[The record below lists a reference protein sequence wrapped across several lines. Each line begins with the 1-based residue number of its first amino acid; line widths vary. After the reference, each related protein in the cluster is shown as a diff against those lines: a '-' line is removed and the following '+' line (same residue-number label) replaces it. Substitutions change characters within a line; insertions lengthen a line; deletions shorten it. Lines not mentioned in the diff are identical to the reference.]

1 MDWNLR
7 ACGRRGHETYQPREA
22 ALAERLH
29 TETASG
35 DAWRCLRCGT
45 FVLGEPRRT
54 GPAHDAPVLLRG
66 RALRDAVVLR
76 LLATERFIRGLI
88 IALLAYA
95 VFSLSSAQA
104 TVSQLFQQKLPALRV
119 AARAFNWN
127 IDDSAMVHTIRSV
140 LQAKNSTLNLVAY
153 GLAAYALLQL
163 FEGVG
168 LWLLKRWGE
177 YFAVVAT
184 SVFIPFEVH
193 EIVKKVTVLRIGAFI
208 INVGAVIY
216 LLWSK
221 RLFGIGGGRE
231 AYESARHSA
240 ALIEVE
246 QSAMSGD
253 GAKARAAAPEPARA
267 AAEPDPG

>member
-1 MDWNLR
+1 VDWNLR
-7 ACGRRGHETYQPREA
+7 ACGRRGHETYQPLEA
-22 ALAERLH
+22 GLAERLH
-29 TETASG
+29 TETAAG
-35 DAWRCLRCGT
+35 DAWRCLRCGD
-45 FVLGEPRRT
+45 FVLGEPRRS
-54 GPAHDAPVLLRG
+54 GPAADAPVLLRG

-76 LLATERFIRGLI
+76 LLAAERFIRGVI

-95 VFSLSSAQA
+95 VFALSSAQA
-104 TVSQLFQQKLPALRV
+104 TLSEFFTEKLPALRV
-119 AARAFNWN
+119 AANAFHWN

-140 LQAKNSTLNLVAY
+140 LTAKNSTLNLVAV

-163 FEGVG
+163 IEGVG

-193 EIVKKVTVLRIGAFI
+193 EILKKVTVLRVGALI
-208 INVGAVIY
+208 INVAAVAY

-231 AYESARHSA
+231 AYEAARHSA

-246 QSAMSGD
+246 QAAMTGEQP
-253 GAKARAAAPEPARA
+253 RAGVGSP
-267 AAEPDPG
+267 EPDPG

>member
-7 ACGRRGHETYQPREA
+7 ACGRHGHETYQPLEA

-29 TETASG
+29 TETAAG
-35 DAWRCLRCGT
+35 DAWRCLRCGD
-45 FVLGEPRRT
+45 FVLGEPRRS
-54 GPAHDAPVLLRG
+54 GPADDAPIVLRG
-66 RALRDAVVLR
+66 RALRDATVLR
-76 LLATERFIRGLI
+76 LLALERGIRGII
-88 IALLAYA
+88 IALLAFA
-95 VFSLSSAQA
+95 VYDLASSQA
-104 TVSQLFQQKLPALRV
+104 TLNQWFSAKLPALRV
-119 AARAFNWN
+119 AADAFNWN
-127 IDDSAMVHTIRSV
+127 IDDSSMVHSIRSV
-140 LQAKNSTLNLVAY
+140 LNAKSSTLNLVAI
-153 GLAAYALLQL
+153 GLAAYALLQII
-163 FEGVG
+163 EGVG

-193 EIVKKVTVLRIGAFI
+193 EILKKVTWLRVGAFI

-231 AYESARHSA
+231 AYEAARHSA

-246 QSAMSGD
+246 QSAM
-253 GAKARAAAPEPARA
+253 APQEAHARAGSPEPNA
-267 AAEPDPG
+267 G